1 MWVFENVS
9 SDVSGIEFSND
20 LNYTE
25 SLNPYTYKNFF
36 NGGGVGIGDINNDGL
51 ADIFFCGNMVSNK
64 LYLNKESFKFEDITS
79 SARLQTTGVWSTG
92 VSIVDINGDGW
103 NDIYVCK
110 SGPPGGKKRFNEL
123 FINNQDNT
131 FTESAAD
138 YGLDNEGLSSHATF
152 FDYDRDGDLD
162 CYLLNNSIKSIG
174 GYDLIKDQRLL
185 PDTLGGNKLL
195 RNDDGYFSDV
205 TLDAGIYSSDIGFGL
220 GVTIGD
226 INGNDWPDI
235 YVSNDFFERDY
246 LYINSGTGV
255 FTEELE
261 NYISELSTG
270 SMGADLADINNDGFS
285 EIFVTEM
292 LPENHDRLMSK
303 AIFESWDKHQLMVER
318 GYHNQFGRNVL
329 QLNNGNKTF
338 SEIGRYSGIEATDWS
353 WGALIF
359 DMDND
364 GLKDLFVANGI
375 ARDLLDL
382 DYVNFVSDPQ
392 TVQSIM
398 KESPEAIRTMID
410 MMPSE
415 PLRNYFYQN
424 NGDLTFMQVP
434 TPSTPPGFSNGS
446 AYGDLDND
454 GDLDLVINNINSVA
468 TLLRNDSDEVAT
480 NNYLS
485 VSLEGIESNTM
496 AIGAKV
502 TLFIQGDR
510 FFQELNPFRGFQST
524 VDSKLV
530 FGLGEHLKI
539 DSMNINWPNGQENWY
554 YNLLANQ
561 ALKIDQSKNS
571 SANGSE
577 DDKKS
582 LLQSVE
588 AHNHVHKESDYTDFD
603 RDRLLFEMNSTEG
616 PCLCVADVNLDGRED
631 MFLGGSKGYSGSLH
645 LQQEDGSFSVIE
657 SPFTRNSLSEDIGCL
672 FFDAN
677 GDEYPDLY
685 VASGS
690 SEFTPLDLGLHDQL
704 YLGSGS
710 GFTNQAWK
718 STDLLQMSTGVVLN
732 YDFNDDGHQDLFL
745 GGRQRAGYYGVP
757 TDSKILINDGNGVF
771 EDQTNELAP
780 ELNKI
785 GMITDATMIRMDATN
800 LEEQLVV
807 VGKWMSPKVFT
818 KVKGQWKLK
827 SGYPF
832 EELQGLYNTVE
843 TFDLNGDGNEDLVFG
858 NIGGNTRYHA
868 TKDEPLGLLV
878 NDFDNNGK
886 IDLVTTMYFK
896 GENYPLVQLKD
907 LVMQLPHLKKEFL
920 KFGEY
925 KNATVDQVFGD
936 RINKGGY
943 YLKANKLTS
952 YVWLNDGHNGEIVD
966 LPAEMQF
973 QPIYDF
979 EPYDVDGDG
988 ILDMFMGGNLR
999 NVKPEM
1005 GSYMA
1010 GFGNTLIHDGQNG
1023 FGALSSQE
1031 TGFFVEGE
1039 VRQIKAIS
1047 LKGEPYLVVARNN
1060 DAIKFFRRKTETER
1074 P

>member
-1 MWVFENVS
+1 MIRITCGFSFFFLLFSCAENQVWVFENVS

-64 LYLNKESFKFEDITS
+64 LYLNKESFKFKDITS
-79 SARLQTTGVWSTG
+79 SARHQKTGVWSTG

-226 INGNDWPDI
+226 INGDDWPDI

-454 GDLDLVINNINSVA
+454 GDLDLVINNIFYDIYQDDEFNVA
-468 TLLRNDSDEVAT
+468 FFINNILFLTYSSISSYGFILILLILC
-480 NNYLS
+480 Y
-485 VSLEGIESNTM
+485 
-496 AIGAKV
+496 
-502 TLFIQGDR
+502 FIR
-510 FFQELNPFRGFQST
+510 CKKYPEA
-524 VDSKLV
+524 
-530 FGLGEHLKI
+530 
-539 DSMNINWPNGQENWY
+539 
-554 YNLLANQ
+554 LL
-561 ALKIDQSKNS
+561 IS
-571 SANGSE
+571 S
-577 DDKKS
+577 
-582 LLQSVE
+582 
-588 AHNHVHKESDYTDFD
+588 
-603 RDRLLFEMNSTEG
+603 
-616 PCLCVADVNLDGRED
+616 
-631 MFLGGSKGYSGSLH
+631 FLIL
-645 LQQEDGSFSVIE
+645 I
-657 SPFTRNSLSEDIGCL
+657 FTRAFMISILNLTAMAPIS
-672 FFDAN
+672 
-677 GDEYPDLY
+677 P
-685 VASGS
+685 
-690 SEFTPLDLGLHDQL
+690 L
-704 YLGSGS
+704 YLAVGTFSYYVCLIIS
-710 GFTNQAWK
+710 I
-718 STDLLQMSTGVVLN
+718 VL
-732 YDFNDDGHQDLFL
+732 
-745 GGRQRAGYYGVP
+745 
-757 TDSKILINDGNGVF
+757 LINK
-771 EDQTNELAP
+771 T
-780 ELNKI
+780 
-785 GMITDATMIRMDATN
+785 
-800 LEEQLVV
+800 
-807 VGKWMSPKVFT
+807 
-818 KVKGQWKLK
+818 
-827 SGYPF
+827 
-832 EELQGLYNTVE
+832 
-843 TFDLNGDGNEDLVFG
+843 
-858 NIGGNTRYHA
+858 
-868 TKDEPLGLLV
+868 
-878 NDFDNNGK
+878 
-886 IDLVTTMYFK
+886 
-896 GENYPLVQLKD
+896 
-907 LVMQLPHLKKEFL
+907 
-920 KFGEY
+920 
-925 KNATVDQVFGD
+925 
-936 RINKGGY
+936 
-943 YLKANKLTS
+943 
-952 YVWLNDGHNGEIVD
+952 
-966 LPAEMQF
+966 
-973 QPIYDF
+973 
-979 EPYDVDGDG
+979 
-988 ILDMFMGGNLR
+988 
-999 NVKPEM
+999 
-1005 GSYMA
+1005 
-1010 GFGNTLIHDGQNG
+1010 
-1023 FGALSSQE
+1023 
-1031 TGFFVEGE
+1031 
-1039 VRQIKAIS
+1039 IK
-1047 LKGEPYLVVARNN
+1047 
-1060 DAIKFFRRKTETER
+1060 
-1074 P
+1074 